1 MLIQVVLVAIFAV
14 VLALTWKRAGQGTM
28 SRRDAFWWSL
38 LWIGAAIV
46 VLRPDF
52 ATSFAAM
59 LGVGR
64 GVDAVIY
71 LSIIALFALVFRIF
85 LRLEKIE
92 RDISSLVRTVSIAQ
106 RLEKR
111 DDEKKPQA

>member
-1 MLIQVVLVAIFAV
+1 MLIQVVLVVIFAV

-38 LWIGAAIV
+38 LWIGAAVV

-52 ATSFAAM
+52 ATAFASM

-64 GVDAVIY
+64 GVDAIIY
-71 LSIIALFALVFRIF
+71 LSIIALFALIFRVF

-92 RDISSLVRTVSIAQ
+92 RDISSLVRTMSIAQ
-106 RLEKR
+106 RTGKR
-111 DDEKKPQA
+111 DGDQK